1 MITKQVSIYE
11 PQMLTGDGNAHYKLS
26 NRPPKPVTFM
36 GTDLFPK
43 EVPTSHRKSFLTY
56 SHFPLPRHCRHW
68 THPTHHSPTHSQF
81 FFFLRTCCCNQLTD
95 SSSVFEAIFFSLLLF
110 TFTYIALLSLYKYL
124 FELVRG
130 IILLFVF
137 EHAVHTFSATDL

>member
-11 PQMLTGDGNAHYKLS
+11 PQMLTGDGNDHYKLS
-26 NRPPKPVTFM
+26 NRPSKPVTFM

-81 FFFLRTCCCNQLTD
+81 FFFCTRAAVTSSPIAAVFLKQFFFHFCYLHSLTLHFCRCINIY
-95 SSSVFEAIFFSLLLF
+95 SNWLGE
-110 TFTYIALLSLYKYL
+110 
-124 FELVRG
+124 
-130 IILLFVF
+130 
-137 EHAVHTFSATDL
+137 